1 MLASQRGSLAE
12 AESAVAENQRQ
23 RLESLGRICE
33 LEKFGVVQ
41 VSALPF
47 ARHWQVGDD
56 NSDDNPDDSCAPN
69 NGHDSQKRE
78 LWRRIRCTVAGCTP
92 APQRVAAAWCGPG
105 DFTALLEDLQVAVD
119 AFMDDVL
126 AEHR

>member
-1 MLASQRGSLAE
+1 VLASQRGSLAE

-56 NSDDNPDDSCAPN
+56 NSADNPDDSCAPN
-69 NGHDSQKRE
+69 NGHDSQKTSLFFPVTHSVRSWQCE
-78 LWRRIRCTVAGCTP
+78 G
-92 APQRVAAAWCGPG
+92 QRFESP
-105 DFTALLEDLQVAVD
+105 
-119 AFMDDVL
+119 
-126 AEHR
+126 